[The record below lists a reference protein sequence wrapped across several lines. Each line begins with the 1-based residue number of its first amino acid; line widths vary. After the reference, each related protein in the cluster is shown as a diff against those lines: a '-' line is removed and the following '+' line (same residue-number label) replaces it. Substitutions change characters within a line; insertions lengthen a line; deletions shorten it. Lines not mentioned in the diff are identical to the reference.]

1 MRHPYR
7 LEPTLTFLD
16 NSKVRFAEAR
26 VDERDVG
33 GYSVTYGR
41 EEIQAPVYVV
51 AILSAVMLAAAIATD
66 STLWLA
72 LGIGAAGVVYY
83 NVPLL
88 ERRPIVGA
96 NQYGIFIQGLGL
108 IRWSAIDSIE
118 MVEIAVRAS
127 TINELQIGLKTRLSS
142 ALVVDWRK
150 QSFHRSLMRLP
161 WTMPRSNV
169 VAVNLEPF
177 DSEPE
182 QIHATLQRLW
192 RHYRS

>member
-1 MRHPYR
+1 
-7 LEPTLTFLD
+7 
-16 NSKVRFAEAR
+16 

-51 AILSAVMLAAAIATD
+51 AVLSAAMLAAAFVTG
-66 STLWLA
+66 STLWMV
-72 LGIGAAGVVYY
+72 LGVATAGVAYY

-108 IRWSAIDSIE
+108 IRWSAIDHIDL
-118 MVEIAVRAS
+118 VEIAVRAS
-127 TINELQIGLKTRLSS
+127 TIHELQIGLKTRLSS
-142 ALVVDWRK
+142 ALVADWRK
-150 QSFHRSLMRLP
+150 QPFWRSLMRLP
-161 WTMPRSNV
+161 WSMARSNV
-169 VAVNLEPF
+169 IGVNLEPF
-177 DSEPE
+177 NQEPDE
-182 QIHATLQRLW
+182 IHRTLQRLW